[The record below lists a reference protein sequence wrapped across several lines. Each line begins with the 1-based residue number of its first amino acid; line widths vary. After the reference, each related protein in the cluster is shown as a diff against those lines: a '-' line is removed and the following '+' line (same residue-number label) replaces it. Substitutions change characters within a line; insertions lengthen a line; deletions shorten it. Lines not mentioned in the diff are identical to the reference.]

1 MLGGADEKPMAGEAP
16 KGSEAPKGKG
26 ISMPKPEGLEV
37 PEGLPPGETF
47 EVMATVKMGP
57 AGMLVIDALDGVPVS
72 DKAEEAAEEPEDMEE
87 DADSMEKE
95 SGEDK
100 APGFLLAIEKGMK
113 PKK

>member
-1 MLGGADEKPMAGEAP
+1 MNVNDMLGGADEKPMAG
-16 KGSEAPKGKG
+16 GAPKGKG

-47 EVMATVKMGP
+47 EVMASVKMGP

-87 DADSMEKE
+87 EYDSMEEE

-100 APGFLLAIEKGMK
+100 APGFLMAIEKGMK